1 MFLAPLM
8 SLDILLF
15 SFEVLSLCY
24 RNVGAQEVIVQYLFV
39 YTSLSV
45 FNLSGLSILCVTE
58 QFTKCKFLLIAVL
71 ICWVFFKLNKYSTQQ
86 ERLFSMWPCCC
97 NLRRDRIF
105 FSWWRKQHLFLVS
118 CSFPPSDNAFRCTI
132 LIPSEEMENLKFDPS
147 FKAVVTLWQQ
157 WVELNSAMSSK
168 NYKSR

>member
-1 MFLAPLM
+1 MIYEGILGFCTCHVFSFLHLSSCLVYKCLNVLFLAPLM

-15 SFEVLSLCY
+15 SCEVLSLRY

-45 FNLSGLSILCVTE
+45 FNLSGLSILCVTK

-71 ICWVFFKLNKYSTQQ
+71 ICWVFLKLNKYSTQQ

-105 FSWWRKQHLFLVS
+105 FS
-118 CSFPPSDNAFRCTI
+118 
-132 LIPSEEMENLKFDPS
+132 
-147 FKAVVTLWQQ
+147 
-157 WVELNSAMSSK
+157 
-168 NYKSR
+168 